1 MDKIFSTRLDEDLV
15 RQIDRFV
22 RAKSI
27 TKKSLIE
34 NALRAYFDQMGE
46 RMERDIIERS
56 FGAWKRD
63 ESAEETWSRA
73 RKTFNEGFKRHGREN
88 EQNLK

>member
-1 MDKIFSTRLDEDLV
+1 MDKIFSTRLDDDLV

-34 NALRAYFDQMGE
+34 KALRAYFDQVGE
-46 RMERDIIERS
+46 RMERDILECS
-56 FGAWKRD
+56 FGLWKRD
-63 ESAEETWSRA
+63 ETAEETWTRA
-73 RKTFNEGFKRHGREN
+73 RKTFNESFKRHGRGQ